1 MPAGPIEDVAFWA
14 AGDLGNMAGPRRAR
28 APDGQATERCPT
40 DRDKRTI

>member
-14 AGDLGNMAGPRRAR
+14 AGDLGNMAGRAVR
-28 APDGQATERCPT
+28 APDGQATERCRT

>member
-28 APDGQATERCPT
+28 HPT
-40 DRDKRTI
+40 ARLV